1 MVDDWYEGMNNKCMS
16 AVLCLDLSECFD
28 TISHDILLHKLE
40 TLYGF
45 YDKKLLWIKSYLM
58 NRSQCVRVNG
68 SCSEFENVSI
78 GIPQGSILGPFLF
91 LLFINDLPSSTNN
104 CSIGLFADDI
114 TLYTSG
120 KDIDQLSLVLQEE
133 LNCVLDWFSANRLF
147 VNPSKSNSI
156 LSGSKQL
163 LNSRSLSIKIN
174 NIQLEQVSSIKL
186 LGVYIDNN
194 LTWSSQVQ
202 YLVNKL
208 SSKVVV
214 MCRLSKILFKEL
226 LNIVYLTVAVFD

>member
-1 MVDDWYEGMNNKCMS
+1 MK
-16 AVLCLDLSECFD
+16 
-28 TISHDILLHKLE
+28 SH
-40 TLYGF
+40 
-45 YDKKLLWIKSYLM
+45 LM

-91 LLFINDLPSSTNN
+91 LLVINDLPSSTNN

-120 KDIDQLSLVLQEE
+120 KDIDQLPLVLQEE

-147 VNPSKSNSI
+147 VNTSKSNSI
-156 LSGSKQL
+156 LIGSKQL
-163 LNSRSLSIKIN
+163 LNSRSLNIKIN

-194 LTWSSQVQ
+194 LTWSSQVE

-208 SSKVVV
+208 
-214 MCRLSKILFKEL
+214 
-226 LNIVYLTVAVFD
+226 

>member
-1 MVDDWYEGMNNKCMS
+1 MRTNFVAYQSAFLKQHSTQTPLHRMVDDWYEGMNNKCMS

-45 YDKKLLWIKSYLM
+45 YDKELLWMKSYLM

-163 LNSRSLSIKIN
+163 LNSRSLNIKIN
-174 NIQLEQVSSIKL
+174 NIQLVK
-186 LGVYIDNN
+186 
-194 LTWSSQVQ
+194 
-202 YLVNKL
+202 
-208 SSKVVV
+208 
-214 MCRLSKILFKEL
+214 FHP
-226 LNIVYLTVAVFD
+226 LNY